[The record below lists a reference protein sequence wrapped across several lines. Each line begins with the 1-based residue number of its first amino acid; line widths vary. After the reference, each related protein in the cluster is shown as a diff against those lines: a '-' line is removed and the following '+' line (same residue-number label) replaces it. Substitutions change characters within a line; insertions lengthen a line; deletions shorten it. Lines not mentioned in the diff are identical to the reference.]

1 MIKKQFVDEL
11 NKTFIIAYFQHAL
24 KMVLRACWLGGA
36 VYLLFW
42 GTNHF
47 LGWFTNSVIWV
58 LVALGLGIVILL
70 LLLHRRKIDSKFVWK
85 LDRKFGVHEQ
95 IYTAYEDFNTKDT
108 QSDDDISIELYKD
121 ATNKLPEI
129 RKLIVDA
136 GWGLRGDIEA
146 TIIVLILLFI
156 VYVNSVGAID
166 RLSGNPEINVLPAL
180 GSDPRVDEVLPYLGN
195 QESASRNPD
204 LSPLGQNASSELI
217 ESNDLGNLASD
228 YFVIVN
234 IMGQLGGKL
243 SAESSLYQLGDSLE
257 THDFNQAALAFE
269 DLAVNI
275 EKISTET
282 KILMANSFLDTAVEL
297 NANDLQWVSQPFQAS
312 VDALYG
318 NSSVLMSEK
327 LGDLADLML
336 EIQKLNKQGGNYQSN
351 NEQYYRDVIELEG
364 GIITSDTITVPMVGE
379 VEGVGVE
386 GEPVQFEA
394 IQTIKP
400 SSEDW
405 QINTFSLD
413 DADVVSSYFSPE

>member
-11 NKTFIIAYFQHAL
+11 NKTFIIAYIQHAL

-166 RLSGNPEINVLPAL
+166 RLSGNPEINVFTC
-180 GSDPRVDEVLPYLGN
+180 V
-195 QESASRNPD
+195 
-204 LSPLGQNASSELI
+204 
-217 ESNDLGNLASD
+217 
-228 YFVIVN
+228 
-234 IMGQLGGKL
+234 
-243 SAESSLYQLGDSLE
+243 
-257 THDFNQAALAFE
+257 
-269 DLAVNI
+269 
-275 EKISTET
+275 
-282 KILMANSFLDTAVEL
+282 
-297 NANDLQWVSQPFQAS
+297 
-312 VDALYG
+312 
-318 NSSVLMSEK
+318 
-327 LGDLADLML
+327 
-336 EIQKLNKQGGNYQSN
+336 
-351 NEQYYRDVIELEG
+351 
-364 GIITSDTITVPMVGE
+364 GIRP
-379 VEGVGVE
+379 
-386 GEPVQFEA
+386 
-394 IQTIKP
+394 
-400 SSEDW
+400 
-405 QINTFSLD
+405 
-413 DADVVSSYFSPE
+413 